1 MAAAAGTTLGAYG
14 LRRVI
19 GAGTYGTVWEAQDER
34 GDPIAIKE
42 TRPAPAG
49 AARGEEEARGRA
61 FARERA
67 ALTELKGHENIVKL
81 LDTLQPPRT
90 ALVLEYVDSD
100 LQTLLR
106 MLRQRNVRPARREVA
121 CIMRQL
127 LEAVAHMH
135 ALGWAHRD
143 IKCANV
149 LISAGNVV
157 KLADFGMARCQTAAD
172 AAAEAPRMTAVVVTL
187 WYRALELL
195 PQPGLVRGVYDARAV
210 DMWSVGCILAEMMI
224 GEPLFAGQ
232 NEVHQL
238 KLIKELPPAALHARI
253 MQKQV
258 SEGARAVA
266 DLVCGLLAHDPAR
279 RLTAAQAL
287 QHAFFKLD
295 EYPVEPHELER
306 RAFAPPLTSPRA
318 PRDPVP
324 ALPPTTRPPP
334 LVL

>member
-1 MAAAAGTTLGAYG
+1 MY
-14 LRRVI
+14 
-19 GAGTYGTVWEAQDER
+19 YGTER
-34 GDPIAIKE
+34 TPEHLTIFMEYVPGRSIFSRLREYGAMSEEVVRKN
-42 TRPAPAG
+42 TR
-49 AARGEEEARGRA
+49 
-61 FARERA
+61 
-67 ALTELKGHENIVKL
+67 
-81 LDTLQPPRT
+81 Q
-90 ALVLEYVDSD
+90 VLEGLAY
-100 LQTLLR
+100 LH
-106 MLRQRNVRPARREVA
+106 
-121 CIMRQL
+121 
-127 LEAVAHMH
+127 AHRIV
-135 ALGWAHRD
+135 HRD
-143 IKCANV
+143 IKGANV

-157 KLADFGMARCQTAAD
+157 KLADFGMARCHHGGGAAAAD

-334 LVL
+334 LFL